1 MAKFSSKDH
10 AVVSEAP
17 ADAVLATA
25 TEGEEGNA
33 PVWRPNDEYA
43 SEVLF
48 DAISSCSA
56 LSGAGNDRQRFSHL
70 QSTIH
75 TDIGREKFGR
85 SITAFDGESSTSRT
99 RSRKVLAALLPVESH
114 HIGGKVPAG
123 LRGHDVEEALHRRD
137 YATVAAEVGGGV
149 VGGQPRGGAVWGRR
163 TRRSGACKSKG

>member
-75 TDIGREKFGR
+75 TDIGREEFERGM
-85 SITAFDGESSTSRT
+85 TAFWR
-99 RSRKVLAALLPVESH
+99 RV
-114 HIGGKVPAG
+114 
-123 LRGHDVEEALHRRD
+123 VEEPD
-137 YATVAAEVGGGV
+137 VFPPEV
-149 VGGQPRGGAVWGRR
+149 
-163 TRRSGACKSKG
+163 